1 MLTRKCHPLSV
12 QRRQRRN
19 CAMRSARVAIRIRSI
34 GIFLK
39 MALEERKLMEEQ
51 IDRLEQEMATQ
62 AIRYE
67 ERAAA
72 VSRAKDGAAD
82 R

>member
-1 MLTRKCHPLSV
+1 
-12 QRRQRRN
+12 
-19 CAMRSARVAIRIRSI
+19 
-34 GIFLK
+34 
-39 MALEERKLMEEQ
+39 MEEQ